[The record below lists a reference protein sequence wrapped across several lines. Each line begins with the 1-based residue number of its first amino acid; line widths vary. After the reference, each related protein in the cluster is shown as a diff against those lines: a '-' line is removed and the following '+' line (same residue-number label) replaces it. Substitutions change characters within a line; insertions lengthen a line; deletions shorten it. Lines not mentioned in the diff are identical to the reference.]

1 MGITTCPFVGEPGKP
16 TNWPFAVG
24 DPFWGGTMT
33 NCVPGG
39 TMTAPGGGPRPP
51 YMDGC
56 TTTPIGTPFGP
67 SAICWPGGSRM
78 GGAMGSGAGLGAG
91 AAFCLRAAGFF
102 LGLAL
107 CAASCA
113 FRAV

>member
-1 MGITTCPFVGEPGKP
+1 
-16 TNWPFAVG
+16 
-24 DPFWGGTMT
+24 MT

-51 YMDGC
+51 YIDGW

-78 GGAMGSGAGLGAG
+78 GGAMGKGFGGGGA
-91 AAFCLRAAGFF
+91 FLRAAGFF

-107 CAASCA
+107 CAASWA